1 MGMTTS
7 GISANPLAHPT
18 VKLRGVRLPVL
29 PEGILPLGPVLVEDD
44 PLEAR
49 MPDEDDPEEVVDPPL
64 VDPRGREEVR
74 DARDLGPVPRDLH
87 GDGDDGPVGA
97 RKLVRDVDRVAGAG
111 GTHLDEVVA
120 AGGRRR
126 PADPLPRPVHRR
138 HEPDPVPPGLV
149 HGPAAPEGL
158 RDPLPRPGPPAGPS
172 P

>member
-18 VKLRGVRLPVL
+18 VELRGVRLPVL

-64 VDPRGREEVR
+64 VDPRGREEGR

-97 RKLVRDVDRVAGAG
+97 RKLVHEVERLARVGGA
-111 GTHLDEVVA
+111 HLDEVVA
-120 AGGRRR
+120 AEGRRR
-126 PADPLPRPVHRR
+126 AADRLPRPVPRR
-138 HEPDPVPPGLV
+138 PEPDPVPPGRA
-149 HGPAAPEGL
+149 GAPPPAIPSL
-158 RDPLPRPGPPAGPS
+158 RARGPP
-172 P
+172 

>member
-18 VKLRGVRLPVL
+18 VELRGVRLPVL

-44 PLEAR
+44 PLKAR

-97 RKLVRDVDRVAGAG
+97 RKLVHEVECLARVGGAPLGEG
-111 GTHLDEVVA
+111 GA
-120 AGGRRR
+120 AGGGGGGQ
-126 PADPLPRPVHRR
+126 PAMNMST
-138 HEPDPVPPGLV
+138 GT
-149 HGPAAPEGL
+149 
-158 RDPLPRPGPPAGPS
+158 PS
-172 P
+172 SRLSTTW